1 MAGARSS
8 MPRSKLAT
16 LGKAQAALS
25 RRGRE
30 TFSFRF
36 DVEIGNVAG
45 LEALEGSA
53 VAVQAS
59 GASLHARSRVHPGRP
74 PPRGRADPFRSDPRR

>member
-1 MAGARSS
+1 

-74 PPRGRADPFRSDPRR
+74 PPRAVPFRSDPRR